1 MTSWMSFYY
10 VMYGQFRSWVHF
22 AFRFPETSRLS
33 CKTNDCMPIRPSTDV
48 QVNLLK
54 KPNLSGKLA
63 IREHA
68 VSKNFTKSILYFLDI
83 QDVFW
88 ASGVCNGRRTS
99 WCFTKYMY
107 FQIWLTFREKPCS
120 LEFKCKTMLFPQK
133 NKVSFQYFL
142 STCEPVTYLGTYQYI
157 WWNVVVKRV
166 NRQKRCIGDIWLGPK
181 DTFVNKPTKTIIK
194 KPVFLWSDC

>member
-1 MTSWMSFYY
+1 MTSWMSSYY
-10 VMYGQFRSWVHF
+10 VMYGQFWSWVHF
-22 AFRFPETSRLS
+22 AFCFPETSRLS
-33 CKTNDCMPIRPSTDV
+33 CKTNDCMPILPSTDV

-54 KPNLSGKLA
+54 KPKFFREAGL
-63 IREHA
+63 REHA

-88 ASGVCNGRRTS
+88 ASGVCNGRPTT

-133 NKVSFQYFL
+133 IKLPFNISLVL
-142 STCEPVTYLGTYQYI
+142 
-157 WWNVVVKRV
+157 VKQSR
-166 NRQKRCIGDIWLGPK
+166 I
-181 DTFVNKPTKTIIK
+181 
-194 KPVFLWSDC
+194 